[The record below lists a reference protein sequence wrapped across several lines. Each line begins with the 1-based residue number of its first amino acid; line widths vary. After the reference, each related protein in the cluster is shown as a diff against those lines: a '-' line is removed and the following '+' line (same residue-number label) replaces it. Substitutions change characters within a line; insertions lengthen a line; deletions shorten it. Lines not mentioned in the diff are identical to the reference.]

1 MAYDDN
7 PQFLSKVTGLAG
19 GNADGNTGELR
30 RKYNFSERFTELAI
44 SQTPFFRL
52 VQKIGNKP
60 TDDPQFKFTEKRQSW
75 FKRYGYVAGVSAA
88 DPVADTTTGIQV
100 ADAEVTYGSDVCL
113 HMCTDY
119 KNAGNIT
126 NVSGQATNAF
136 KTGAAGT
143 SPQFYLPKQ
152 IIKVNMSG
160 TDKGGLDVTDYALF
174 QVKSVVHGVLC
185 MANDAGGSSTAGDFL
200 SAVPSSPTS
209 ADNYKEVA
217 AITGVWVK
225 KAGGSAA
232 SSGELCSFVNDAFG
246 LDDVYGKTIATEL
259 EPARSYIVGTSY
271 EEGSGLLN
279 KTWSDNP
286 YSTGHGVTQ
295 IFRTEF
301 GMTNTMRATVLKYEG
316 NEWARVWRDKLIEH
330 KWEIEQAALF
340 SSKGSWD
347 ANIDGTGNEK
357 YYSTQGAVDYVLN
370 NGNIFGLTHDTK
382 TQDEFLDDMSQ
393 FLDPRYNNSNAT
405 LFFCDTSTY
414 NWLHKMGGYFR
425 NNIELSPNY
434 NADFAITGRR
444 KMLGL
449 DITTISTVYGDMNV
463 VRNIHLDGSG
473 IKILAC
479 NMKYVKWRPL
489 VGNGVNRDT
498 SVYVGV
504 QTLENTGID
513 KRMDMILTEGGFEW
527 QMPEAHAIWK

>member
-7 PQFLSKVTGLAG
+7 PQFLSKVTGLDG
-19 GNADGNTGELR
+19 GDANGKTGELR
-30 RKYNFSERFTELAI
+30 RKYDFSERFTELAI
-44 SQTPFFRL
+44 QQTPFFRL

-75 FKRYGYVAGVSAA
+75 FKRYGYVAGASAVN
-88 DPVADTTTGIQV
+88 PVAGTTTGVQV
-100 ADAEVTYGSDVCL
+100 ADAEITYASDLCL
-113 HMCTDY
+113 YMCTDY

-126 NVSGQATNAF
+126 NVSGQATNSF
-136 KTGAAGT
+136 KSGAVGT
-143 SPQFYLPKQ
+143 SPMFYLPKQ
-152 IIKVNMSG
+152 IVKVNMSG
-160 TDKGGLDVTDYALF
+160 TAKGGLDVSDYSLF
-174 QVKSVVHGVLC
+174 QVNNVVPGILC
-185 MANDAGGSSTAGDFL
+185 VAADTASSSTAGDFL
-200 SAVPSSPTS
+200 TAVPASVTL
-209 ADNYKEVA
+209 AANFKEVA
-217 AITGVWVK
+217 AISGVWIK
-225 KAGGSAA
+225 QAGGAT
-232 SSGELCSFVNDAFG
+232 SGELCSFSSDAFA
-246 LDDVYGKTIATEL
+246 LDDVYSKTISSGL

-286 YSTGHGVTQ
+286 YSTGYGVTQ

-301 GMTNTMRATVLKYEG
+301 GMTNTMRATSLKYEG

-340 SSKGSWD
+340 STRGSWN

-357 YYSTQGAVDYVLN
+357 YHSTQGAVDYVLN
-370 NGNIFGLTHDTK
+370 NGNIFGMELDTK
-382 TQDEFLDDMSQ
+382 TQDSFLDDMSQ

-405 LFFCDTSTY
+405 LFFCDTATY

-434 NADFAITGRR
+434 NADFAITGKR

-489 VGNGVNRDT
+489 MGNGVSRDT

-504 QTLENTGID
+504 QTLENTGVD